1 MTGKANHR
9 EFVVLCA
16 VPSPS
21 VGPILSLKS
30 IKHIELNIKVIDV
43 PVPGTQSAILV
54 LPRWT
59 MLWATLM
66 TRYQNKIKTEQI
78 QLHQLQIQKESFV
91 LCRLTSIKWIRVIS
105 AAQ

>member
-9 EFVVLCA
+9 EFAVLCA
-16 VPSPS
+16 VPRLSI
-21 VGPILSLKS
+21 GPILALIQSN
-30 IKHIELNIKVIDV
+30 IELNIKIIDV

-66 TRYQNKIKTEQI
+66 TRYQNKINTEQI
-78 QLHQLQIQKESFV
+78 QLHQLQIQEESFV